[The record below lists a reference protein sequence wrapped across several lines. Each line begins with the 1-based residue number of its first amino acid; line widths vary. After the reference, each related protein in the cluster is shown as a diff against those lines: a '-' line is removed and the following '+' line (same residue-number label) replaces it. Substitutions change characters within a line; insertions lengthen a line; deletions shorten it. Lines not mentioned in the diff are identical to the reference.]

1 MEDEKQ
7 PSTEPAF
14 EVAPLGAALTPG
26 LIPAWSM
33 RRKAVPANAP
43 PTWKPKPPP
52 SKHGTEPAPDQIGS
66 VANNL

>member
-7 PSTEPAF
+7 PPKEPAF

-33 RRKAVPANAP
+33 RKKAVPANQRSS
-43 PTWKPKPPP
+43 WKPKPRT
-52 SKHGTEPAPDQIGS
+52 SKRGTGQHPTK
-66 VANNL
+66 